1 MSVIEK
7 AKSYDI
13 PKQEIW
19 EAYRLVKANRGS
31 AGIDG
36 QSIEDFEENLEKNLY
51 KIWNRMSSGSYFPPP
66 VRGVEIPKANGGT
79 RLLGIP
85 TVADRIAQ
93 MVVKRFLEPI
103 LEPQFHADSYGYR
116 PGKSAKDALAMTRQR
131 CWRYDWVVDLDIKAF
146 FDTIDHELLLR
157 AVRKHTTC
165 AWVLLYIE
173 RWLTAPMQKSDGSLT
188 ARDKGTPQG
197 GVVSPVLAN
206 LFLHYAFDMWM
217 QREHRDIPFERY
229 ADDAVCHCRTEEQAT
244 QLKAALARRFADCKL
259 ELHAQKTKI
268 VYCAC
273 SSRKEE
279 YPTVQFE
286 FLGYAFKPR
295 LLRGKRGYFVGYT
308 PAISQRA
315 AKAIRK
321 TMRSWRFSR
330 KSNLAIEDLARQVNP
345 IFRGWLRYY
354 GFFHRSA
361 LCCIELALKEHLVTW
376 AKRKFKRLTSR
387 KKARK
392 WVVNVIH
399 KRPKLFA
406 CQGVRLAAIG

>member
-1 MSVIEK
+1 MIEK

-13 PKQEIW
+13 PKQEMW
-19 EAYRLVKANRGS
+19 EAYRLVKANRGA

-36 QSIEDFEENLEKNLY
+36 QSIEGFEENLEKNLY

-116 PGKSAKDALAMTRQR
+116 PGKSAKDALTMTRQR
-131 CWRYDWVVDLDIKAF
+131 CWRHDWVVDLDIKAF

-173 RWLTAPMQKSDGSLT
+173 RWLTAPMQKSDGSLM

-217 QREHRDIPFERY
+217 QREYREIPFERY

-244 QLKAALARRFADCKL
+244 QLKAALAQRFADCKL
-259 ELHAQKTKI
+259 ELHEQKTKI
-268 VYCAC
+268 VYCAD
-273 SSRKEE
+273 SSRTEK
-279 YPTVQFE
+279 YPTVQFD
-286 FLGYAFKPR
+286 FLGYSFRPR
-295 LLRGKRGYFVGYT
+295 FAKSKYGKYFVGFN
-308 PAISQRA
+308 PAISPRA
-315 AKAIRK
+315 AQAIRK
-321 TMRSWRFSR
+321 TMRDWRFSR
-330 KSNLAIEDLARQVNP
+330 RVDLDIEDLARQVNP

-361 LCCIELALKEHLVTW
+361 LCCIELALREHLVTW
-376 AKRKFKRLTSR
+376 AKRKFRRLTSR
-387 KKARK
+387 KKARR
-392 WVVNVIH
+392 WIADVIH
-399 KRPKLFA
+399 NRPKLFA
-406 CQGVRLAAIG
+406 CQGVELAAIG

>member
-1 MSVIEK
+1 MIEK

-19 EAYRLVKANRGS
+19 EAYRLVKANRGA
-31 AGIDG
+31 AGTDG

-51 KIWNRMSSGSYFPPP
+51 KIWNRMASGSYFPPP

-116 PGKSAKDALAMTRQR
+116 PGKSAKDALTMARQR

-217 QREHRDIPFERY
+217 QREHREVPFERY

-244 QLKAALARRFADCKL
+244 QLKAALAQRFADCKL
-259 ELHAQKTKI
+259 ELHEQKTKI
-268 VYCAC
+268 VYCAD
-273 SSRKEE
+273 SNRTEK
-279 YPTVQFE
+279 YPTVQFD
-286 FLGYAFKPR
+286 FLGYSFRPR
-295 LLRGKRGYFVGYT
+295 FAKSKDGEYFVGFH
-308 PAISQRA
+308 PAISPRA
-315 AKAIRK
+315 AQAIRK
-321 TMRSWRFSR
+321 TMREWRFSR
-330 KSNLAIEDLARQVNP
+330 RVDLDIEDLARKVNP

-376 AKRKFKRLTSR
+376 AKRKFQRLTSR
-387 KKARK
+387 KRARR
-392 WVVNVIH
+392 WVADVIRN
-399 KRPKLFA
+399 RPKLFA
-406 CQGVRLAAIG
+406 CQGVELAAIG